1 MRRKIH
7 HRLNIISVQRFIKEK
22 SKQIFTPL
30 DLQRY
35 FRVNYETARKFISRG
50 VKKGLY
56 LKLKKGLYASTG
68 SSFNHYSV
76 ANRLYSPSYISFDTA
91 LSHYGIIPETV
102 YPVTSAAVRN
112 TRRFVVGGIEYTYQ
126 RLQKE
131 FFTGY
136 RPVKYQGEVV
146 LLAEPEKALADFL
159 YFIDLQKRN
168 LSYER
173 LNLKRIHRNKLMAY
187 ARLFNRPK
195 MKKLIEKIYADFR
208 KPQRI
213 Y

>member
-1 MRRKIH
+1 MRRKTS

-35 FRVNYETARKFISRG
+35 FRVNYETARKFILRG
-50 VKKGLY
+50 VRKSLY
-56 LKLKKGLYASTG
+56 LKLKKGLYASTN
-68 SSFNHYSV
+68 SPLNHYLI
-76 ANRLYSPSYISFDTA
+76 ANHLYAPSYISFDTA
-91 LSHYGIIPETV
+91 LSHYGIVPETV
-102 YPVTSAAVRN
+102 YPVTSATPRN
-112 TRRFVVGGIEYTYQ
+112 TRQFVVGGIEYTYQ
-126 RLQKE
+126 KIQKE

-136 RPVKYQGEVV
+136 RPVGYQGEIV

-159 YFIDLQKRN
+159 YFIDLKKRDF
-168 LSYER
+168 SYER
-173 LNLKRIHRNKLMAY
+173 LNLKRIQRTKLTDY
-187 ARLFNRPK
+187 VRLFKRPK
-195 MKKLIEKIYADFR
+195 MKRLIEKIYADFR